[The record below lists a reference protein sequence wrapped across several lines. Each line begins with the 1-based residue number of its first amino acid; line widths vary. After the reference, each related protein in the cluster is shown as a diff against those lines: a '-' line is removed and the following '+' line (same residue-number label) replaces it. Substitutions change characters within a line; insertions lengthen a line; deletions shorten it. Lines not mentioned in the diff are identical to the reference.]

1 MQPLNM
7 IFWKILDANVKMI
20 LLNDKITDHIVSGKL
35 VLSYITKRIQTRCAL
50 SKHYSKWMDNHLELH
65 S

>member
-7 IFWKILDANVKMI
+7 MASQIFYENLNMI
-20 LLNDKITDHIVSGKL
+20 WLNDEPTDHTIAGKL

-50 SKHYSKWMDNHLELH
+50 SRHYS
-65 S
+65 